1 MRNIVVLGAGFG
13 GYNTIKH
20 LERLVMGRRRI
31 QLTMVSERTHFLFT
45 PLLPNVAAAD
55 IDPHHI
61 MLPIEPQLE
70 STTEFKQARIE
81 HIDIEAGVLDGPQG
95 PVPFD
100 YLILSPGSVSNF
112 DSAPSL
118 KAHTQG
124 IRDAQD
130 AQVIRDSLAAQF
142 SLAAQSMDDEV
153 RRRALH
159 FAFVG
164 GGPMGVELA
173 SELHET
179 LTQRIYP
186 HVSDDLKALVKLSV
200 IDPHEHPLHHMSE
213 PLGQIARDHLQGS
226 GIDWVHSRRVIDG
239 DPMHLVLDDHTALD
253 TSKVFWC
260 AGVRAPQ
267 WLSGVQGFETDERGR
282 VLVEDTLQATGHEH
296 VFVLGDAARTS
307 TPAAQNVQNTST
319 QAEVVAKNLVAVLS
333 GRTPLAWTPP
343 APKHF
348 ISLGRSKAAAHIGQ
362 SAIQGR
368 TALALSRVSYTAML
382 PSQLRKLNLVREW
395 FSAKRDPPKGFLPM

>member
-20 LERLVMGRRRI
+20 LERLLMGRRRI
-31 QLTMVSERTHFLFT
+31 QLTMVSDRTHFLFT

-55 IDPHHI
+55 IDAHHI

-70 STTEFKQARIE
+70 RTTALKQARVE
-81 HIDIEAGVLDGPQG
+81 HIDIEAGRLHGPQG
-95 PVPFD
+95 PVEFD
-100 YLILSPGSVSNF
+100 YLVASPGSVANF
-112 DSAPSL
+112 DGLADAPPHVQTIRSAQ
-118 KAHTQG
+118 H
-124 IRDAQD
+124 AQI
-130 AQVIRDSLAAQF
+130 IRDSLATQF
-142 SLAAQSMDDEV
+142 SIAAGSMDDAL

-186 HVSDDLKALVKLSV
+186 HVSDDLKALVQISV
-200 IDPHEHPLHHMSE
+200 IDPHRRPLHHMSD
-213 PLGQIARDHLQGS
+213 PLGRIALEHFEAS
-226 GIDWVHSRRVIDG
+226 GIQWIHSRRVVGADATQL
-239 DPMHLVLDDHTALD
+239 MLDDNTSLQ

-267 WLSGVQGFETDERGR
+267 WLAGVEGFETDARGR
-282 VLVEDTLQATGHEH
+282 VLVQDTLQAKGHEH
-296 VFVLGDAARTS
+296 VFVMGDAARTEA
-307 TPAAQNVQNTST
+307 PCPQNVQTAST
-319 QAEVVAKNLVAVLS
+319 QAETVAKNLVAVLS
-333 GRTPLAWTPP
+333 GRTPLPWTPS

>member
-20 LERLVMGRRRI
+20 LERLVMGRRHI
-31 QLTMVSERTHFLFT
+31 QLTMVSDRTHFLFT

-70 STTEFKQARIE
+70 STTRLTQARIE
-81 HIDIEAGVLDGPQG
+81 HIDIQAGILDGPQG
-95 PVPFD
+95 QVPFD

-112 DSAPSL
+112 DAAPSL
-118 KAHTQG
+118 ASHTQS
-124 IRDAQD
+124 IRTAQD

-142 SLAAQSMDDEV
+142 SIAAQSMDDAV

-159 FAFVG
+159 FTFVG

-200 IDPHEHPLHHMSE
+200 IDPHDRPLHHMSE
-213 PLGQIARDHLQGS
+213 PLGHIALNHLQS
-226 GIDWVHSRRVIDG
+226 AGIQWVHSRRVVGG
-239 DPMHLVLDDHTALD
+239 DPTHLVLDDHTTLH

-260 AGVRAPQ
+260 AGVRAPK
-267 WLSGVQGFETDERGR
+267 WLSDVEGFEVDERGR
-282 VLVEDTLQATGHEH
+282 VLVEDTLQAKGHEH
-296 VFVLGDAARTS
+296 VFVMGDAARTDL
-307 TPAAQNVQNTST
+307 PGPQNVQTAST

-333 GRTPLAWTPP
+333 GRTPLAWTPT